1 MGIELS
7 LILFFIG
14 FYILIKGAK
23 TLVNGAVSVARIFNI
38 SNWFIGVV
46 IVGIGTSIPELSIN
60 LASVFNGN
68 TIGLGTIIGSNT
80 FNILF
85 ILGISALF
93 YPILMKKEWVLKDFV
108 FNILAVIIAAFFII
122 FPVFGD
128 SDFLGVTRG
137 EALFLLALF
146 VGWILYMFYRKHS
159 NESGSDYKI
168 FSVFTSF
175 IMVLAGIV
183 GVFIGGRWVVGGAE
197 TIAELFGA
205 SESLIGLTI
214 IAIGTSLP
222 ELTVSVVALLRK
234 RIGIAVGNIVGSNI
248 FDFLGIIGIT
258 ALLRPIATFPSVQ
271 FDIFAALGAALLLFA
286 FTFIGRKYILSRLEG
301 LIFIAGYIVYLVLII
316 WRG

>member
-7 LILFFIG
+7 LILFFVG
-14 FYILIKGAK
+14 FYVLIKGAK
-23 TLVNGAVSVARIFNI
+23 TLVDGAVSVARIFNI

-60 LASVFNGN
+60 LASVFNGG

-93 YPILMKKEWVLKDFV
+93 YPILMKKEWVLRDFLL
-108 FNILAVIIAAFFII
+108 NILSVVITAIFII
-122 FPVFGD
+122 FPIFGD
-128 SDFLGVTRG
+128 NNFLGVTRG
-137 EALFLLALF
+137 EALFLFLLF
-146 VGWILYMFYRKHS
+146 IGWILYMFYRKHS
-159 NESGSDYKI
+159 DEDGSEYKI
-168 FSVFTSF
+168 FTVFISF
-175 IMVLAGIV
+175 VMVLAGII

-197 TIAELFGA
+197 TIAKLFGA

-214 IAIGTSLP
+214 VAVGTSLP
-222 ELTVSVVALLRK
+222 ELTVSIAALIK
-234 RIGIAVGNIVGSNI
+234 RRTGIAVGNIVGSNI
-248 FDFLGIIGIT
+248 FDFLGIVGIT
-258 ALLRPIATFPSVQ
+258 ALLHPIATFPSVR

-286 FTFIGRKYILSRLEG
+286 LTFIGRKYILSRAEG
-301 LIFIAGYIVYLVLII
+301 FLFIACYTAYLVFII